1 MIIPYL
7 IIMPLLA
14 AFLITLISGKGD
26 TWGVIFSIL
35 TEITLIILS
44 VIGFI
49 LVLENPLVYN
59 MSGWN
64 IPYTITLVMDSFT
77 GFMLVI
83 VHVIALLAL
92 MYSVAYIRHLSK
104 SWKYYALFMLLI
116 TGMDGVIL
124 TGDLFNLFV
133 FMEIGLFAAYAL
145 VAYGNRPEEFE
156 ASFKYAVMGSISS
169 TLILVGIGIVYS
181 VTSTLNLAKISEVL
195 ATQPVHVVNWIGAI
209 FLVGFGLKAAAMP
222 FHAWLPDAHSSAPAP
237 ISSMLSGVLI
247 KALGVYVLI
256 RLIFNVFGFN
266 AIFSRV
272 FLGLGTLSIIAA
284 SLLAISQWD
293 MKRLL
298 AYSSVSQVGF
308 ILIAL
313 GIGTRMAI
321 FGALFHLLNHAIFK
335 GLLFLNAGTVE
346 MCLGTRDLKKMGRLG
361 KVLPIT
367 TGTSMIGTLA
377 VSGLPPFNGF
387 FSKLIIIIAAI
398 EAGFFSTA
406 GVAVVGSL
414 LTLAYFMK
422 FQRYGFFGD
431 KVIEILDH
439 KPGLG
444 MQTAMVCLAVLCL
457 VTSILVVPQVR
468 ELVMDP
474 VINAVLNQ
482 AKYIE
487 LVLGR

>member
-35 TEITLIILS
+35 TEITMIILS

-49 LVLENPLVYN
+49 LASGSPIAYN
-59 MSGWN
+59 LSDWK
-64 IPYTITLVMDSFT
+64 IPYTIVLVLDSLS
-77 GFMLVI
+77 GFMLII
-83 VHVIALLAL
+83 VHVVALFAL
-92 MYSVAYIRHLSK
+92 MYSIAYIRHLSR

-133 FMEIGLFAAYAL
+133 FMEIALFAAYAL

-169 TLILVGIGIVYS
+169 TLILVGIGITYS
-181 VTSTLNLAKISEVL
+181 LTSTLTL
-195 ATQPVHVVNWIGAI
+195 ATISQALINQPAHAVNWLGAL

-256 RLIFNVFGFN
+256 RLVFNVFGFSPL
-266 AIFSRV
+266 FSRI
-272 FLGLGTLSIIAA
+272 FLALGTLSIIAA

-293 MKRLL
+293 LKRLL
-298 AYSSVSQVGF
+298 AYSSISQIGF

-313 GIGTRMAI
+313 GIGSWMAI
-321 FGALFHLLNHAIFK
+321 FGALFHILNHAIFK
-335 GLLFLNAGTVE
+335 SLLFLNAGSVE
-346 MCLGTRDLKKMGRLG
+346 MCLGTRDLNKMGRLG
-361 KVLPIT
+361 KVLPVT
-367 TGTSMIGTLA
+367 TSTSMIGSLS

-387 FSKLIIIIAAI
+387 FSKVIIIIAAI
-398 EAGFFSTA
+398 QAGYFSTA
-406 GVAVVGSL
+406 AVAAIGSI

-422 FQRYGFFGD
+422 VQRYGFFGD
-431 KVIEILDH
+431 KVIETLNH

-444 MQTAMVCLAVLCL
+444 MKTAMIGMALLCL
-457 VTSILVVPQVR
+457 VASCLVVPQIRTV
-468 ELVMDP
+468 VMDP
-474 VINAVLNQ
+474 VIDTVINHSQ
-482 AKYIE
+482 YIK
-487 LVLGR
+487 LVTGR